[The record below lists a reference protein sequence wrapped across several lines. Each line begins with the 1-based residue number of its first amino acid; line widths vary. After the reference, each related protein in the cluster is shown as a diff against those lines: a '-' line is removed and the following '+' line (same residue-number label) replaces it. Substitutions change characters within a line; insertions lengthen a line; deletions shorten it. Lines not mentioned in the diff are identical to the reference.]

1 MPWQMGVIDVGWA
14 MAGGAAH
21 SRGAE
26 AIGTAHHKRLMGM
39 LVLALQRTVGCRVA
53 VHAPR
58 MRDDLAGF
66 LEQGDGTVLVTL
78 DFGEIAQRPQGF
90 GCRRLGAGLGVDA
103 AGDQGRQCREEGDGL
118 EVHLFA
124 PHAFGTARR
133 AGRECAGPSAW
144 PRRWP
149 RPARSPGC
157 PARRRRSAA
166 WPRARCRSPPSAPRS
181 CAARG
186 SRRSWSGRPR
196 RPVSVTFAEQR
207 RRQAVAGAAL
217 HLGGDLVGE
226 MAVPQSMAVTT
237 RPTLGAPS
245 SQLHLGDLG
254 HHRAEALVHRHAAGP
269 AAGAGVPQPAFSAA
283 RFSTAR
289 CRGCL
294 GVEGRRYSTGS
305 LPRAP
310 ASWSMVCSIT

>member
-1 MPWQMGVIDVGWA
+1 MGVIDVGWA

-124 PHAFGTARR
+124 PHAFGTKREK
-133 AGRECAGPSAW
+133 GRS
-144 PRRWP
+144 RMRWP
-149 RPARSPGC
+149 
-157 PARRRRSAA
+157 
-166 WPRARCRSPPSAPRS
+166 
-181 CAARG
+181 
-186 SRRSWSGRPR
+186 
-196 RPVSVTFAEQR
+196 VSLA
-207 RRQAVAGAAL
+207 QALPTAGAI
-217 HLGGDLVGE
+217 GGTPGSPTPVGFSSDGT
-226 MAVPQSMAVTT
+226 MNTSTFGISLMRKT
-237 RPTLGAPS
+237 R
-245 SQLHLGDLG
+245 
-254 HHRAEALVHRHAAGP
+254 
-269 AAGAGVPQPAFSAA
+269 
-283 RFSTAR
+283 
-289 CRGCL
+289 
-294 GVEGRRYSTGS
+294 
-305 LPRAP
+305 
-310 ASWSMVCSIT
+310 